1 MTKVIQVLMQ
11 EYKSTVMT
19 KAFVLGA
26 VIFPLVFYT
35 LIIIIPNVIDS
46 EPPQLKGT
54 LAVYDANT
62 ASRAFDAIEEQLNP
76 EMIQAQKN
84 ELEQLRDPD
93 NSDSDAQRQEMV
105 EQARSA
111 GGEAAVIAMELFGGG
126 NPFLDQPVPDVT
138 LEFADLESEETLD
151 DLRERMQ
158 ALIRAGDLLGY
169 LEIKEGG
176 SQAMER
182 GGVTL
187 YTGPGLHAENQSA
200 LRRAVRQGIVE
211 SRWSHAVAYAADMM
225 NMMPPSI
232 ELKTVTETGEAKSIG
247 EAMFLVPLAFMMLL
261 WISTFTGGQYLLM
274 STVEE
279 KSSRVMEVMLSAVSS
294 MQMMT
299 GKILGQGAVAATM
312 LAIYLTVSLLAL
324 DKYNLLHL
332 IEFRDVII
340 FIPYFIMAFL
350 IVACMMAS
358 VGSAV
363 NDVREASAMMTPAMM
378 VLIIP
383 FLVMMPVIQAPN
395 SMLAQVLS
403 FIPPF
408 TPFIMAMRLGSN
420 QDIAMW
426 QVGATLVIGFASV
439 YVLMKAAAK
448 VFRIGVLMYGKP
460 PNFKTLV
467 KWVWQA

>member
-1 MTKVIQVLMQ
+1 MSKVIQVFKQ

-26 VIFPLVFYT
+26 IVFPAVFYS
-35 LIIIIPNVIDS
+35 LMIIIPNVISS

-54 LAVYDANT
+54 VALYDAN
-62 ASRAFDAIEEQLNP
+62 ASNAFYSIQDSFDP
-76 EMIQAQKN
+76 ESIQQQKDVWARFN
-84 ELEQLRDPD
+84 REDG
-93 NSDSDAQRQEMV
+93 SDADESRDELV
-105 EQARSA
+105 KQARAA
-111 GGEAAVIAMELFGGG
+111 GGTAAVLAMRVLGGG
-126 NPFLDQPVPDVT
+126 NPFLGQPVPDVT
-138 LEFADLESEETLD
+138 LEEAVVAEGSTLD
-151 DLRERMQ
+151 DLRAEMQ
-158 ALIRAGDLLGY
+158 NRIRDGSLLAFV
-169 LEIKEGG
+169 EIR
-176 SQAMER
+176 R
-182 GGVTL
+182 GGLQPLQTDGVVV
-187 YTGPGLHAENQSA
+187 YTGPNMHAENQSA
-200 LRRAVRQGIVE
+200 LLYAVRLGILKARWPDDLTFAQAQMNVTPPLVE
-211 SRWSHAVAYAADMM
+211 T
-225 NMMPPSI
+225 
-232 ELKTVTETGEAKSIG
+232 KTVTETGEAKSIG

-299 GKILGQGAVAATM
+299 GKILGQGAVAASM
-312 LAIYLTVSLLAL
+312 LAIYLTVGLLAL
-324 DKYNLLHL
+324 DKYELLHL
-332 IEFRDVII
+332 IEYRDLAV
-340 FIPYFIMAFL
+340 FIPFFIMAFL

-395 SMLAQVLS
+395 STLSTVLS

-420 QDIAMW
+420 QDIATW
-426 QVGATLVIGFASV
+426 QIAATLVIGYASV
-439 YVLMKAAAK
+439 FFLIKMSAK

-460 PNFKTLV
+460 PTLKTLV